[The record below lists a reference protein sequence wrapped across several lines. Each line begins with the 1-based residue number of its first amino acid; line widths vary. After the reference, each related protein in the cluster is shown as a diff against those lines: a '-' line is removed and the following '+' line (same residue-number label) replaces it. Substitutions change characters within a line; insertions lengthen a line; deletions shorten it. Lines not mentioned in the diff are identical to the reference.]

1 MSLQS
6 KLQDNTWT
14 YVPPNESQVLMINVF
29 DDGNERFEQYE
40 NEWILFGTKNNDLLV
55 LPCAFLPSQCP
66 TVLFTW
72 PIVVFTLIHV
82 QTPIIILPPDAM
94 Y

>member
-40 NEWILFGTKNNDLLV
+40 NEWILFGTWMGKIALYNKNQ
-55 LPCAFLPSQCP
+55 SS
-66 TVLFTW
+66 
-72 PIVVFTLIHV
+72 
-82 QTPIIILPPDAM
+82 IILQSISKWKTINK
-94 Y
+94 

>member
-14 YVPPNESQVLMINVF
+14 FVPPNESQVLMINVF

-40 NEWILFGTKNNDLLV
+40 NEWILFGTWMGKIAIYNKNQ
-55 LPCAFLPSQCP
+55 PS
-66 TVLFTW
+66 
-72 PIVVFTLIHV
+72 
-82 QTPIIILPPDAM
+82 IILRSISKWKTINK
-94 Y
+94 

>member
-14 YVPPNESQVLMINVF
+14 FVPPNESQVLMLIVF

-40 NEWILFGTKNNDLLV
+40 NEWILFGTWMGKIALYNKNQ
-55 LPCAFLPSQCP
+55 SS
-66 TVLFTW
+66 
-72 PIVVFTLIHV
+72 
-82 QTPIIILPPDAM
+82 IILQSISKWKTINK
-94 Y
+94 

>member
-14 YVPPNESQVLMINVF
+14 FVPPNESQVLMLIVF

-40 NEWILFGTKNNDLLV
+40 NEWILFGTWLGKIAIYNKNR
-55 LPCAFLPSQCP
+55 PS
-66 TVLFTW
+66 
-72 PIVVFTLIHV
+72 
-82 QTPIIILPPDAM
+82 IILQSIRKWKTINK
-94 Y
+94 